1 LCSGTERNQR
11 RRSGCGNDIALEFI
25 SYYDRQDYRGFLY
38 KKKKKLLHAYLGI
51 FTLAH
56 RSICFHYVNLHFEVS
71 KILK

>member
-1 LCSGTERNQR
+1 VEMILLWNSYLTTIDKTTEV
-11 RRSGCGNDIALEFI
+11 F
-25 SYYDRQDYRGFLY
+25 FT